1 MFFIPRLIWEDE
13 ENLKWA
19 KATGEGEEE
28 EQKVIHRDVNGVI
41 LQSGDSVVLIK
52 DLKVKYGVIEA
63 VRGIDFEVKVGEIV
77 TIVGS
82 NGAGK
87 TSTLNAILNLVK
99 KEGKVEFLES
109 DISKLPT
116 DKIVKKGIA
125 LVPEGRKIF
134 INLSVDENL
143 DIGAYNNPENKDS
156 LKEKMY
162 ELFPRLKDKE
172 NQFGMNLS
180 GGEQQMLA
188 IARALMSEPKLLIL
202 DEPSLGLAPKI
213 VMDVFEIIQKL
224 KKDGITILLVEQNAH
239 LALKNADY
247 GYVMENGKI
256 VLKDKAS
263 NLLGNEEVIKKYL
276 GG

>member
-1 MFFIPRLIWEDE
+1 MLRVKGLE
-13 ENLKWA
+13 
-19 KATGEGEEE
+19 
-28 EQKVIHRDVNGVI
+28 
-41 LQSGDSVVLIK
+41 
-52 DLKVKYGVIEA
+52 VKYGVIEA
-63 VRGIDFEVKVGEIV
+63 VRGIDFEVGVGEIV
-77 TIVGS
+77 TIIGS

-87 TSTLNAILNLVK
+87 TSTLNAIMNLVQK
-99 KEGKVEFLES
+99 KGEVEFFES

-116 DKIVKKGIA
+116 DKIVKRGLA

-134 INLSVDENL
+134 INLTVDENL
-143 DIGAYNNPENKDS
+143 DIGAYNNEENKDE

-162 ELFPRLKDKE
+162 ELFPRLKDKK

-188 IARALMSEPKLLIL
+188 IARALMSEPKMLML

-213 VMDVFEIIQKL
+213 VMDVFEIINRL
-224 KKDGITILLVEQNAH
+224 REDGITILLIEQNAS
-239 LALKNADY
+239 LALKNSDY

-256 VLKDKAS
+256 VLKDKSS
-263 NLLGNEEVIKKYL
+263 NLLNNEEVIKKYL

>member
-1 MFFIPRLIWEDE
+1 M
-13 ENLKWA
+13 LK
-19 KATGEGEEE
+19 
-28 EQKVIHRDVNGVI
+28 
-41 LQSGDSVVLIK
+41 IK

-162 ELFPRLKDKE
+162 ELFPRLKDKK

-256 VLKDKAS
+256 VLKDKAD